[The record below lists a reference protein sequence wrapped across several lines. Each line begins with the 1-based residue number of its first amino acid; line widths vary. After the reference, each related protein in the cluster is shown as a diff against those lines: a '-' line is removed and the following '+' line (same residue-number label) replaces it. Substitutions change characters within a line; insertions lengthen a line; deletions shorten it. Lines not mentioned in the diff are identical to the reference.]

1 MVKAFAKLRKCEGME
16 ECSPVQS
23 FQNRGSRHASLSDYI
38 EGFYMSKISSDPKTP
53 SRKLAVLSESM
64 TVWQRHVM
72 QVPFWEYSLCA
83 NTNEK
88 QENHKSLSNLS
99 PKEYNSRLPYA
110 PLCRLAIAVHLCN
123 SPKFDVEEEI
133 RIAPLCKVLL
143 LLTMERRKPPLPF
156 RPRFFCNAS
165 YQNAPNRP
173 KKKRYHAKK
182 HPAHK
187 TTVNAP

>member
-1 MVKAFAKLRKCEGME
+1 ME
-16 ECSPVQS
+16 ECSPVQG
-23 FQNRGSRHASLSDYI
+23 FQNRGSRHASLSRRLLYVQDI
-38 EGFYMSKISSDPKTP
+38 FSP
-53 SRKLAVLSESM
+53 SRKLVVLSESM

-99 PKEYNSRLPYA
+99 REEYNSRLPYS

-123 SPKFDVEEEI
+123 SPKFDGEEEI

-143 LLTMERRKPPLPF
+143 LLTMERKETPPPLSPPLFFVCFVPKCPKPPQKEEVS
-156 RPRFFCNAS
+156 C
-165 YQNAPNRP
+165 
-173 KKKRYHAKK
+173 KK
-182 HPAHK
+182 
-187 TTVNAP
+187 TSGT